1 MIGKKDSGF
10 RVSGFESSW
19 FLVGS
24 LFSILASLLLYYFL
38 LYETPREDF
47 WRTALLWGLLFV
59 GYFGVVWGV
68 ESKGKSELESGSG
81 EEKKKAS
88 FIWLM
93 GGVIAFR
100 LIAGFALPELSDDYF
115 RFVWD
120 GRLWTHGETPFS
132 QLPSAY
138 AATEYAGLGLS
149 QVLFENLNSPDYH
162 TIYPPVC
169 QGIFYLAA
177 LIFPNNIY
185 ASVLVMK
192 SFFFLA
198 ELGSIWLIIQLL
210 KHWKKDVNQVFLY
223 ALNPLVIVELCG
235 NLHFE
240 CLMIFFLL
248 LSIWLLIKVNWQLSA
263 VAFGLAVSSKLIPLM
278 FLPLLILRIGFWRS
292 VAYGSIVLLV
302 TFLGFL
308 PIFDIETFLHLLESV
323 QLYFQTFEFNASIYY
338 LTRAVGKWI
347 SGYNMIRF
355 MGPGLSLLTV
365 GGILWLSFRKEEIS
379 LDSLPKY
386 MLAVLLL
393 YLLLATTV
401 HPWYTT
407 TLVALATFTS
417 FRFPYIWSFLLIFTY
432 STYITAAYYEHLGVA
447 AVEYGLLFA
456 ILYLERKK
464 WFPRKEI
471 EN

>member
-1 MIGKKDSGF
+1 VIGKKVGEF
-10 RVSGFESSW
+10 FSSW
-19 FLVGS
+19 FLVNQSRIS
-24 LFSILASLLLYYFL
+24 LFSILASLLLYYLL

-59 GYFGVVWGV
+59 GYFGMVWGRN
-68 ESKGKSELESGSG
+68 GTRKSELKSESG
-81 EEKKKAS
+81 EKKKKDS

-93 GGVIAFR
+93 GGAIAFR
-100 LIAGFALPELSDDYF
+100 LIAWFALPELSDDYF

-120 GRLWTHGETPFS
+120 GRLWTHGENPFS

-138 AATEYAGLGLS
+138 AASEYAGLGLN
-149 QVLFENLNSPDYH
+149 QTLFDNLNSPDYH

-177 LIFPNNIY
+177 FIFPDNIY

-192 SFFFLA
+192 SFFFFA

-210 KHWKKDVNQVFLY
+210 KHWKKNIHQVFLY

-248 LSIWLLIKVNWQLSA
+248 LSLWLLVKVNWQLSA
-263 VAFGLAVSSKLIPLM
+263 IAFGLAVSSKLIPLM
-278 FLPLLILRIGFWRS
+278 FLPLLILRIGLWRS
-292 VAYGSIVLLV
+292 VGYGSLVLFVTIV
-302 TFLGFL
+302 GFL
-308 PIFDIETFLHLLESV
+308 PIFDLETFLHLLESV
-323 QLYFQTFEFNASIYY
+323 QLYFQNFEFNASIYY
-338 LTRAVGKWI
+338 LVRAVGKLI
-347 SGYNMIRF
+347 SGYNLIRYI
-355 MGPGLSLLTV
+355 GPGLSLLTIV
-365 GGILWLSFRKEEIS
+365 GILWLSFRKKEDDLGS
-379 LDSLPKY
+379 MPVY
-386 MLAVLLL
+386 MMAVLLL
-393 YLLLATTV
+393 YLLFATTV

-432 STYITAAYYEHLGVA
+432 STYVTAAYQEQLWVA
-447 AVEYGLLFA
+447 ALEYGLLFVV
-456 ILYLERKK
+456 LYLERKK
-464 WFPRKEI
+464 WFQEKEI